1 MAEQFGA
8 GVLLA
13 CGVFVAVAGVTKVYV
28 FTTVAIALLGF
39 FMIWEIRR
47 VSAQQ
52 LLTAAV
58 LFSVGSVAAL
68 PSNEFFDVL
77 LQASEGTLIFVALF
91 TGITF
96 LQYPAL
102 KSPSLNELREFVV
115 SQPPGNRYLI
125 LSISAHFLGALINLS
140 AMGLLTT
147 FLYGKIGPSARQ
159 RMACAMIRGF
169 SLAAI
174 WSPFFISIAVVL
186 HIKPEL
192 QWWDIAVPGFPLSA
206 LLLFYSWAYDRI
218 FSQHA
223 TPASATATPTDTPTD
238 TMPKLSVQAVVKIA
252 FLAIVLSVL
261 FIVSSETLEVSIP
274 VAIILVTPAI
284 AIGWQF
290 LLTRSGTRDGMLD
303 MFHTVSM
310 NVGKLRN
317 QILIFISANFLGYG
331 AARVIDPEQI
341 SSTLL
346 GAGIEGGIAIFFLL
360 VTMLTCTTLM
370 LHPLALIILVGQ
382 VFPAEALGVHNISLA
397 MCMVLVWG
405 IATTSSPASGLT
417 MFMARVTG
425 ESLWRIGWIWNGGY
439 AFGGCMI
446 GALYISFLNPWLLQ

>member
-1 MAEQFGA
+1 M
-8 GVLLA
+8 LLA
-13 CGVFVAVAGVTKVYV
+13 CGVFAAIAGVTKIDV
-28 FTTVAIALLGF
+28 FTTVAIVLLGF
-39 FMIWEIRR
+39 FMVWEIRR

-58 LFSVGSVAAL
+58 LFSVGSVAVL

-77 LQASEGTLIFVALF
+77 LQASEGTLIFVSLF

-102 KSPSLNELREFVV
+102 KSPSLNELREFIV
-115 SQPPGNRYLI
+115 SQPPGHRYLI

-147 FLYGKIGPSARQ
+147 FLYGKIGPSSRQ

-169 SLAAI
+169 SLASI
-174 WSPFFISIAVVL
+174 WSPFFISIAVIL

-192 QWWDIAVPGFPLSA
+192 QWWDIAIPGFPLSA
-206 LLLFYSWAYDRI
+206 FLLFYSWVYDRI
-218 FSQHA
+218 FSHHA
-223 TPASATATPTDTPTD
+223 TPTSATATPTDSV
-238 TMPKLSVQAVVKIA
+238 PKLSVQAVVKIA
-252 FLAIVLSVL
+252 FLAVVLSVM
-261 FIVSSETLEVSIP
+261 FIVSSKSLEVTIP
-274 VAIILVTPAI
+274 IAIILVTPAI

-290 LLTRSGTRDGMLD
+290 LLSRSGAKDGMLE

-331 AARVIDPEQI
+331 VARVIDPELV

-346 GAGIEGGIAIFFLL
+346 GAGIEGWIAIFFLL

-382 VFPAEALGVHNISLA
+382 IFPAEVLGVHNISLA

-417 MFMARVTG
+417 MFMASVTG

-446 GALYISFLNPWLLQ
+446 GALYISFLNHWLLQ